1 MKENPTVVLFCISL
15 LPFDLE
21 WLLFLSFWGQTIF
34 FLLLPVNAGILGM
47 SHHLCLEK
55 VRIEGRLKG
64 VEELGR

>member
-21 WLLFLSFWGQTIF
+21 WVLFLSFLGQTIF
-34 FLLLPVNAGILGM
+34 FLLLPVNAGILGI

-64 VEELGR
+64 VEELER